1 MASYKIISA
10 LDLGTSKT
18 TAVISVIEEG
28 ATPRVIGTAT
38 VPSKGIKKGVI
49 INIEEA
55 VSSIAQAL
63 SGAERMADETIN
75 EVIVSVSGS
84 AIVSK
89 NNKGTIAIT
98 GEEIVEDDVMR
109 AIESAKTIML
119 PQGYDFLHIIPREYT
134 VDSQPGI
141 KYPIGMS
148 GARLEVEC
156 HFILVPISQFKNI
169 SKCIQKIGLRP
180 QSAIFAGWADT
191 HSVLTDTEQELGV
204 TLLDIGAGT
213 TDIVIFQEGGIVYSG
228 VVPVGG
234 ANITGDI
241 AAGLHL
247 GSLEDA
253 EKIKMHYKEILEAPA
268 KSKTGSR
275 RGKEKSES
283 QEGEDDIVDI
293 SFLNI
298 ENLKEVSKSFLSKI
312 IESRVEEILDLVKK
326 EAHQA
331 GVSVNTP
338 AGIVVTGGSA
348 KLHNIKSM
356 IKNYLGVPARIG
368 LPTGLSGMV
377 EELQGPE
384 YATIYGM
391 VKYGASGAWS
401 SDLTSSVSDNNR
413 EGGII
418 GKISSFLKSLIP

>member
-1 MASYKIISA
+1 MASYKIVSA

-18 TAVISVIEEG
+18 TAVISVVEEG
-28 ATPRVIGTAT
+28 AAPRVIGTAT

-55 VSSIAQAL
+55 VNSIAQAL

-75 EVIVSVSGS
+75 EVIISVSGS
-84 AIVSK
+84 SIVSK

-98 GEEIVEDDVMR
+98 GEEIVEDDVVR

-134 VDSQPGI
+134 VDSQTGI

-180 QSAIFAGWADT
+180 QAAIFAGWADT

-228 VVPVGG
+228 VVPIGG

-253 EKIKMHYKEILEAPA
+253 EKIKMHYKEILESPVKKSPA
-268 KSKTGSR
+268 R
-275 RGKEKSES
+275 RGKQKEESE
-283 QEGEDDIVDI
+283 EDDDIVDI

-298 ENLKEVSKSFLSKI
+298 ENLKEVSKSFLTKI

-338 AGIVVTGGSA
+338 AGIVVTGGTA
-348 KLHNIKSM
+348 KLHNIKGM

-368 LPTGLSGMV
+368 LPTGLTGMV

-384 YATIYGM
+384 FATIYGM

-401 SDLTSSVSDNNR
+401 SDITSSVSESSGR
-413 EGGII
+413 GGFF
-418 GKISSFLKSLIP
+418 GKISSFLKSLVP